1 MAETPEGPL
10 QPELAEAEDTLAE
23 ALTEACGSNVFEA
36 DTGELI
42 RIEEMLAIA
51 GDAAKRAVSIRRKL
65 RNTSARP
72 AAPQQ
77 PGRAPGATATELEV
91 SAPDAHR
98 RFQDAQ
104 GITWDAFAVHPA
116 QEGTGRAQLPEPYR
130 GGWVV
135 FDSEGEK
142 RRLSPVPSD
151 WHLAGEEQLRALCA
165 RAEVVPARRL

>member
-1 MAETPEGPL
+1 MAEHPEGPL
-10 QPELAEAEDTLAE
+10 QPELAEAEDRLAE
-23 ALTEACGSNVFEA
+23 ALGEACSSNVLEA

-65 RNTSARP
+65 RDSSHSP
-72 AAPQQ
+72 LSPQE
-77 PGRAPGATATELEV
+77 PGIAPGAAATELEV

-98 RFQDAQ
+98 QFQDAK

-116 QEGTGRAQLPEPYR
+116 QEGSGRAQLPEPYR
-130 GGWVV
+130 GGWLV
-135 FDSEGEK
+135 FDSEREK
-142 RRLSPVPSD
+142 RRLSPVPPD

-165 RAEVVPARRL
+165 RAEIVPARRR